1 MPELIPESTP
11 PPETPASSP
20 AFTWRTSTYDPP
32 PPLTDWESAPAFR
45 SVFLLHFTQEGD
57 REALEHVGRMLYDM
71 ALAASGDWPRW
82 IETAV
87 RTELRAVA
95 ADIRHA
101 SLFLESVV
109 RERDTASLDSED
121 ERLTYVVESYVEDLR
136 RVASGI
142 ETFLGPIWVNHR

>member
-1 MPELIPESTP
+1 MPEQDESTP
-11 PPETPASSP
+11 QDPQSEPAP
-20 AFTWRTSTYDPP
+20 VFAWRRSTYDPP
-32 PPLTDWESAPAFR
+32 PPLTDWEAAPAFR

-71 ALAASGDWPRW
+71 ALAASGDWPPW
-82 IETAV
+82 IETTT

-95 ADIRHA
+95 ADVRHA

-109 RERDTASLDSED
+109 RERETASLDSED
-121 ERLTYVVESYVEDLR
+121 ERLTYIVESYVEDLQ

>member
-1 MPELIPESTP
+1 MPEQDESTP
-11 PPETPASSP
+11 QDPQTEPAPVYVWKS
-20 AFTWRTSTYDPP
+20 RTYDPP

-45 SVFLLHFTQEGD
+45 SVFLMHFTGEGD
-57 REALEHVGRMLYDM
+57 RDALEHVGRLMYDM
-71 ALAASGDWPRW
+71 ALASSGDWPAW
-82 IETAV
+82 EETTT

-121 ERLTYVVESYVEDLR
+121 ERLTYAVELYVQDLE
-136 RVASGI
+136 RVANGI

>member
-1 MPELIPESTP
+1 MPELTPQSTT

-20 AFTWRTSTYDPP
+20 VFAWRQSTYDPP
-32 PPLTDWESAPAFR
+32 PPLTDWETAPTFR

-57 REALEHVGRMLYDM
+57 RAALEHVGRMLYDM
-71 ALAASGDWPRW
+71 ALAASGDWPAW
-82 IETAV
+82 IETTT

-101 SLFLESVV
+101 SLFLEMVV
-109 RERDTASLDSED
+109 RERETASLDSED
-121 ERLTYVVESYVEDLR
+121 ERLTYAVESYVRDLQ

-142 ETFLGPIWVNHR
+142 ETFLGVIQVAGR

>member
-1 MPELIPESTP
+1 MPELTPQSTP

-20 AFTWRTSTYDPP
+20 VFAWRQSTYDPP
-32 PPLTDWESAPAFR
+32 PPLTDWEAAPAFR
-45 SVFLLHFTQEGD
+45 FTFLLHFTQEGD
-57 REALEHVGRMLYDM
+57 RAALEHVGRMLYDM

-82 IETAV
+82 IETTT

-101 SLFLESVV
+101 SLFLASVV

-121 ERLTYVVESYVEDLR
+121 ERLTYAVELYVQDLE
-136 RVASGI
+136 RVANGI

>member
-1 MPELIPESTP
+1 MPELTPEFTP
-11 PPETPASSP
+11 PPDTPTSP

-57 REALEHVGRMLYDM
+57 RTALEHVGRMLYDM
-71 ALAASGDWPRW
+71 ALAASGDWPPW
-82 IETAV
+82 IETTT

-121 ERLTYVVESYVEDLR
+121 ERLTYMVESYVEDLR
-136 RVASGI
+136 RVVNGI
-142 ETFLGPIWVNHR
+142 ETFLGQIQVAGR